1 MFPMT
6 AEEAPEL
13 QREVQRLL
21 GRCMLRLQQ
30 CEAVIKA
37 VVVHYEFSGPA
48 SNLAAILEAKSD
60 SMKKVS
66 LGAAVGKLVGTYLV
80 PEGQELPSDDGGPD
94 DVMWFGFRAQFAMDA
109 AEFAQTELR
118 LREFVDLRNT
128 LVHHFIEQFD
138 LWSVTGCVAAR
149 DHLIEC
155 YDRIDG
161 HHETLRTWAVALE
174 DARKASASFL
184 KTAEFKDI
192 VFNGIAPDGTV
203 DWPHSGIVAV
213 LRKAIAAHGRLGW
226 TRLDDAIVYV
236 RANAGEQTPEK
247 YGCRSWPQVLHESG
261 VFQLQYRTGD
271 EGRREGWFR
280 ERARS
285 GKR

>member
-1 MFPMT
+1 MT

-149 DHLIEC
+149 DHLRRHQGSGARRPVPFQFRAQAEETRRGSSGSARRRHSALPAISERA
-155 YDRIDG
+155 DGQEQIRRRRI
-161 HHETLRTWAVALE
+161 T
-174 DARKASASFL
+174 
-184 KTAEFKDI
+184 
-192 VFNGIAPDGTV
+192 
-203 DWPHSGIVAV
+203 
-213 LRKAIAAHGRLGW
+213 
-226 TRLDDAIVYV
+226 
-236 RANAGEQTPEK
+236 ANAHRCHLPE
-247 YGCRSWPQVLHESG
+247 GQP
-261 VFQLQYRTGD
+261 
-271 EGRREGWFR
+271 
-280 ERARS
+280 
-285 GKR
+285 